1 MNRITTHDVCN
12 VIENNSHFKNADF
25 VVGEIKEAV
34 HRYETEQENDPTATR
49 DLVVE
54 NILYNIINNR
64 KND

>member
-34 HRYETEQENDPTATR
+34 HRYETEQVLDPFTAWN
-49 DLVVE
+49 LVVE